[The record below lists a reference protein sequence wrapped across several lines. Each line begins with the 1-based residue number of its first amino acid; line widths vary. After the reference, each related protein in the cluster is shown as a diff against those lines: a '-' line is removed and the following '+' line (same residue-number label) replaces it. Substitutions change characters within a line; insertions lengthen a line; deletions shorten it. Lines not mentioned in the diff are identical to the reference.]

1 MPDKVTGDLLAGNLV
16 IIEGLVGEAREVL
29 DLFAEAKVDPARVKK
44 LSIQARRDLSIARDL
59 LDKILAE
66 LARNASPS
74 N

>member
-1 MPDKVTGDLLAGNLV
+1 MTGDLLAGNLV